1 MNGHLHIAPVLQLPH
16 GDISADDVS
25 LTVNATHRVLAP
37 HRPVVRK
44 AVASDIFAI
53 AGLRSS
59 VFGWVVDL
67 SFEKTVRPLTFQL
80 NWMVQIEARQRQCQH
95 RLTVTLEDNKHIK
108 EPLWSTD
115 ASLWRDAAGKSS
127 SIKLTPVSVFSRAH
141 LNDEMQREIAITMRP
156 RITTIVETLAIPA
169 MERGQLA
176 ECMAERYGAR
186 KGAAA

>member
-1 MNGHLHIAPVLQLPH
+1 M
-16 GDISADDVS
+16 
-25 LTVNATHRVLAP
+25 
-37 HRPVVRK
+37 
-44 AVASDIFAI
+44 ASDIFAI

-80 NWMVQIEARQRQCQH
+80 NWVVQSEARQRQCQH